1 MAPITGRLMAGGSV
15 ETRVRTM
22 AAAREDTVQRNE
34 VTIREFRPEDY
45 PAIVE
50 ISNLLY
56 PDNPTTVDEERFDD
70 ERFDRAKIFRRR
82 LVAVDPSGHAVLG
95 DVSYNHM
102 PWAFDPHR
110 YGVWVGVHPRWQR
123 RGIGRLLAARLMDEL
138 RERRGAPP
146 PARGPGAP
154 TGTPRGGR
162 RRRGRGGPHEQGD
175 PPPPPPL
182 RPPP

>member
-15 ETRVRTM
+15 ETRDRTM

-34 VTIREFRPEDY
+34 VTIREFQREDY

-95 DVSYNHM
+95 DVSYNHT

-110 YGVWVGVHPRWQR
+110 YGVWAGVHPRWQR
-123 RGIGRLLAARLMDEL
+123 RGIRRLLAARLMDEL
-138 RERRGAPP
+138 RERRAAAP
-146 PARGPGAP
+146 PARGPGV
-154 TGTPRGGR
+154 PRGDA
-162 RRRGRGGPHEQGD
+162 RGVAPAGARGV
-175 PPPPPPL
+175 
-182 RPPP
+182 